1 MINIP
6 VSAVMS
12 DAASVVSPDTTTVEA
27 AQELRRPDVRAL
39 VVCDVAG
46 TVVGIVT
53 EADIVA
59 VVAERGGNRPIESF
73 MSTPVKT
80 TTPSTPISLAADTM
94 RDAGVTQL
102 PVVAD
107 GTYTGLVTQDTLAP
121 YLSRHRLEID
131 WNGKPLSLD
140 KTDAANTITSD

>member
-27 AQELRRPDVRAL
+27 AQELRRPDVPAL
-39 VVCDVAG
+39 VVCDATGAVA
-46 TVVGIVT
+46 GIVT

-59 VVAERGGNRPIESF
+59 VVAECGGNRPIESF
-73 MSTPVKT
+73 MSTLVET
-80 TTPSTPISLAADTM
+80 TAPSTPISLAADTM

-102 PVVAD
+102 PVVAE
-107 GTYTGLVTQDTLAP
+107 GTCTGLVTRDALTP
-121 YLSRHRLEID
+121 YLSRHRLNID
-131 WNGKPLSLD
+131 WNGESLSLD
-140 KTDAANTITSD
+140 KTDAANAISID